1 MNDSRSEDIVLQA
14 IRIAEKG
21 HRTRSQG
28 PHLRK
33 APKGEDRP
41 YYFVHL
47 AEVAWILSDAGCDRE
62 LIAAGYLHD
71 LIEDCG
77 YTGEQLEQ
85 EIGNKRVV
93 MLVEAVSEPGSLD
106 DTGKKKS
113 WEKRNANYLDS
124 MVKAP
129 ADVLTLSCVDK
140 TANLM
145 EMCHWLDRGYQTEE
159 FTSRDHA
166 TQLAK
171 FDALDQVYQGK
182 VADRPYTRFV
192 DWLEIFR
199 RLAPGSREQERGQ
212 LLKRRDFKER
222 TDRIMGGLLQNLN
235 EGALADEARR
245 KAESQEKQAEK

>member
-62 LIAAGYLHD
+62 LVAAGYLHD

-77 YTGEQLEQ
+77 YTGERLEQ

-93 MLVEAVSEPGSLD
+93 MLVEAVSEPGTIG
-106 DTGKKKS
+106 DTGKKMS
-113 WEKRNANYLDS
+113 WENRNANYLDS
-124 MVKAP
+124 MVKAS

-140 TANLM
+140 TVNIR
-145 EMCHWLDRGYQTEE
+145 EMCFWLKQGYLTED
-159 FTSRDHA
+159 FTKKDHA

-171 FDALDQVYQGK
+171 FDALDQIYQGP
-182 VADRPYTRFV
+182 VAKLIYSRFSAYL
-192 DWLEIFR
+192 DTFR
-199 RLAPGSREQERGQ
+199 SLAPTNVG
-212 LLKRRDFKER
+212 
-222 TDRIMGGLLQNLN
+222 
-235 EGALADEARR
+235 
-245 KAESQEKQAEK
+245 

>member
-1 MNDSRSEDIVLQA
+1 MNDSRSEDIVLHA

-62 LIAAGYLHD
+62 LVAAGYLHD

-77 YTGEQLEQ
+77 YTAERLEQ

-93 MLVEAVSEPGSLD
+93 MLVEAVSEPGTLEG
-106 DTGKKKS
+106 TGKKMS
-113 WEKRNANYLDS
+113 WEQRNANYLSS
-124 MVKAP
+124 MVTASN
-129 ADVLTLSCVDK
+129 DVLTLSCADK

-145 EMCHWLDRGYQTEE
+145 EMCHWLDRGHLIED

-166 TQLAK
+166 TQLVK
-171 FDALDQVYQGK
+171 FDALDQAYLGK
-182 VADRPYTRFV
+182 VTDRLYTRFV
-192 DWLEIFR
+192 GWLETFR
-199 RLAPGSREQERGQ
+199 KLAPGSW
-212 LLKRRDFKER
+212 
-222 TDRIMGGLLQNLN
+222 
-235 EGALADEARR
+235 A
-245 KAESQEKQAEK
+245 